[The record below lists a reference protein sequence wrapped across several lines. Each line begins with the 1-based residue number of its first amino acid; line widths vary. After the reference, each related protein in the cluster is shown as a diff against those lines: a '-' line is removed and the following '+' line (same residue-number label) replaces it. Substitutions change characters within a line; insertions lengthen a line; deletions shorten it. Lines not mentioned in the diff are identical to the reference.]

1 MINLNITTLFK
12 RKRRMEELNE
22 SQTGSLNKFIIS
34 NIKI

>member
-1 MINLNITTLFK
+1 MINLNIKTLFK

-22 SQTGSLNKFIIS
+22 SQTGSLNKCIIS